1 MSVSRFRS
9 LRPLA
14 TALGIALCTALALP
28 ALADTP
34 VTVTFQPGS
43 HWAQEVNTVDR
54 YDYYHDYS
62 VAIPAD
68 KTFQIN
74 LVTRD
79 PNVFFKVKD
88 ETHDKK
94 LVDTLQTG
102 ATTWSTQTTEPT
114 TYSIRV
120 YVQPDAMQRDEKPK
134 YALQIG
140 QYGKNDLQTATTAVT
155 FENNNPWAQMT
166 GSVDQQAP
174 AHDFTVAIGA
184 GKTLAV
190 NLITQNPDVHFTVK
204 DQASGNVLVDSG
216 KTPTTKWS
224 TTVPA
229 AGNYTVG
236 VYATPTSLPPNQQ
249 VKYALQIGQYAG
261 GAAEPAAGGTAAA
274 APASAGSAGH

>member
-1 MSVSRFRS
+1 MSVSRS

-14 TALGIALCTALALP
+14 AALGIALCAALVQP

-34 VTVTFQPGS
+34 VTVTFQPNS

-94 LVDTLQTG
+94 LVDTYQTG

-140 QYGKNDLQTATTAVT
+140 QYGQNDLQPATTAVT
-155 FENNNPWAQMT
+155 FQDNNPWAQMT
-166 GSVDQQAP
+166 GSVDPQAP
-174 AHDFTVAIGA
+174 SHDFTVAIAA

-190 NLITQNPDVHFTVK
+190 NLITENPAVHFTVK
-204 DQASGNVLVDSG
+204 DQASGSVLVDTG

-224 TTVPA
+224 TAVPA
-229 AGNYTVG
+229 AGNYTVS
-236 VYATPTSLPPNQQ
+236 VYAAPTSLPAGQQ

-261 GAAEPAAGGTAAA
+261 AAAQPAAGGTAAA
-274 APASAGSAGH
+274 APASAASADH